1 MNVQSLIE
9 EIQAA
14 AKEAEKEE
22 VYENLDTACLKWLKY
37 YASENQGYAS
47 ERLLDVVADL
57 LNIQTQPI

>member
-37 YASENQGYAS
+37 YAREENNRAA
-47 ERLLDVVADL
+47 EKILDVVADL
-57 LNIQTQPI
+57 LKIES